1 MQTDNITR
9 NIEHYD
15 TVYSQVTMN
24 DIVKKVR
31 NLESFLDDATKTDTS
46 WHGFYQGDFA
56 NRLKGKK
63 VLELGCGDGLN
74 ALIMAALGADV
85 IANDISTE
93 SERLIH
99 ESATALQLNNIQA
112 VSGNFVDLPFEK
124 HSFDFV
130 VGKAFLHHL
139 THETES
145 IYLNKVATLLK
156 PNGEARFFEP
166 ATNNQTLDTLRWM
179 IPVPGRPSI
188 LNRNAFANYKK
199 QDPHPERDNSS
210 EHFVQVGRQFFV
222 DIKIICIGSIERFCR
237 LLPQGQLNRSFRR
250 WAHRIETKLP
260 KWFRYQVAR
269 SQLIVY
275 TQPRITSGLTPRAVD
290 SGDSPR

>member
-1 MQTDNITR
+1 MIPL
-9 NIEHYD
+9 
-15 TVYSQVTMN
+15 YSQVKIN
-24 DIVKKVR
+24 EILSNVR
-31 NLESFLDDATKTDTS
+31 NLKSFLDNATKTDTS

-74 ALIMAALGADV
+74 CLIMAALGADV

-93 SERLIH
+93 SEKIIC
-99 ESATALQLNNIQA
+99 ESASALQLNNIQA
-112 VSGNFVDLPFEK
+112 VSGNFADLPFKK

-130 VGKAFLHHL
+130 VGKGFLHHL

-145 IYLNKVATLLK
+145 IYLNKVASLLK

-166 ATNNQTLDTLRWM
+166 ATNSQTLDTLRWM

-188 LNRNAFANYKK
+188 LNRNAFAEYKK

-210 EHFVQVGRQFFV
+210 EHFVQFGKQFFGDV
-222 DIKIICIGSIERFCR
+222 KIIHIGSIERLCR
-237 LLPQGQLNRSFRR
+237 LLPQGKFNRNFRR
-250 WAHRIETKLP
+250 WAHRIEVKLP
-260 KWFRYQVAR
+260 KWFRHKAAR
-269 SQLIVY
+269 SQLIIY
-275 TQPRITSGLTPRAVD
+275 T
-290 SGDSPR
+290 SPGATGGRPVG